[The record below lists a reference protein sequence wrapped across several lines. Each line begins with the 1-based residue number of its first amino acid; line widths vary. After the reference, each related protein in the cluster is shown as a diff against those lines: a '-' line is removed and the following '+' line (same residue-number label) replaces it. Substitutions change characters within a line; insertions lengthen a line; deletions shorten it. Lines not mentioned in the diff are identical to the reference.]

1 MRTAEPTAKLRD
13 APIGSVVKLPGDE
26 RELTV
31 REIRSD
37 GYVELFKGPHKCVT
51 CSAGH
56 EIERVR

>member
-1 MRTAEPTAKLRD
+1 MRTAEPTDKLRD

-31 REIRSD
+31 KEIRED

-51 CSAGH
+51 ACSGH
-56 EIERVR
+56 TIERVK